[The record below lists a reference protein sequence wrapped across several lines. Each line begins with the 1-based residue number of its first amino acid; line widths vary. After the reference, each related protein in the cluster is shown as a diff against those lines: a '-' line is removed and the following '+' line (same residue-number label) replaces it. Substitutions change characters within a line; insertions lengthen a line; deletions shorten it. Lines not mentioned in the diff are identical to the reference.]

1 MIYIFKICPQ
11 NIPDYFRTR
20 LLVPEYKI
28 MYHENE
34 NVNRK
39 KVGNTFHPDIK
50 KTLLWGALHKLLG
63 LSNIISEEETYFTVS
78 EHP

>member
-50 KTLLWGALHKLLG
+50 KNVTLGGTPQTFRPIKH
-63 LSNIISEEETYFTVS
+63 YF
-78 EHP
+78 